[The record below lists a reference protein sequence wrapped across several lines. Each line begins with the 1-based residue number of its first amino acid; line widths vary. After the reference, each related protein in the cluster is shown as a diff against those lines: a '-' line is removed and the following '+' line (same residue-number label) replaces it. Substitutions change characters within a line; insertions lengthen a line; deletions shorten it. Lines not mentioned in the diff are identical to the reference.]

1 MGTHPSCPAPTPQV
15 TAKVW
20 ADSLDEDLAHG
31 VNAADQRSQFL
42 IGKATKLDSG
52 GIRPWS
58 SDPTRRGTLNLAT
71 ATFNGVAL
79 GGDRADGMALFSADF
94 GNWSFHSYV
103 GILSGTNLG
112 APLTQTIGS
121 AKWVGSW
128 RTGNVYND
136 LRVSFC
142 EDNVGTHP
150 SCPAPTP
157 QVTAKVWVDSF
168 DEDLAHGV
176 NAADQRSQF
185 LIGKATKLDSG
196 GIRPWSSDPTRRG
209 TLNLATAT
217 FNGVALGGDRADGM
231 ALFSADF
238 GNWSFH
244 SYVGILSGTNLGAP
258 LTQTIGSAKWVGS
271 WRTGNV
277 YNDLRVSFCEDNVGT
292 HPECP
297 TPTPQVTAKVWADS
311 FDEDLAHGVNAADQR
326 SQFLIGKATKLDS
339 GGIRPW
345 SSDPTRRG
353 TLNLATATFN
363 GVALGGDRADGMAL
377 FSADF
382 GNWSFH
388 SYVGILSGTNL
399 GAPLTQTIGSAK
411 WVGSWRTGNV
421 YNDLRVSFCEDNV
434 GTHPSCPAPTP
445 TEVTAKVWAD
455 SFDEDL
461 AHGVNAADQRSQ
473 FLIGKATKLDS
484 GGIRPWSSDPTRRG
498 TLNLATATFNGVA
511 LGGDRADGMA
521 LFSAD
526 FGNWSFHSYVG
537 ILSGTNLGAPLTQT
551 IGSAKW
557 VGSWRTGN
565 VYNDLRV
572 SFCEDKVGTHPSC
585 PAPQVTAK
593 VWADSFDEDLAHGVN
608 AADQRSQ
615 FLIGKATKL
624 DSGGIRPWSS
634 DPTRRGT
641 LNLAT
646 ATFNGVALGG
656 DRADGMALFSADFG
670 NWSFHS
676 YVGILSGTNLGAP
689 LTQTIGSAKW
699 VGSWRTGNVY
709 NDLRVSFCEDNVG
722 THPSCPAPTPTPGNR
737 QGLGG

>member
-1 MGTHPSCPAPTPQV
+1 MALFSADFGNWSFHSYVGILSGTNLGAPLTQTIGSAKWVGSWRTGNVYNDLRVSFCEDNVGTHPSCPAPTPTPTEV

-20 ADSLDEDLAHG
+20 VDSFDEDLAHG

-121 AKWVGSW
+121 AKWVGSWRTGNVYNDLRVSFCEDNVGTHPSCPAPTPTPTEVTAKVWVDSFDEDLAHGVNAADQRSQFLIGKATKLDSGGIRPWSSDPTRRGTLNLATATFNGVALGGDRADGMALFSADFGNWSFHSYVGILSGTNLGAPLTQTIGSPKWVGSW

-277 YNDLRVSFCEDNVGT
+277 YNDLRVSFCEDKVGT

-297 TPTPQVTAKVWADS
+297 APTPQVTAEVWADS

-421 YNDLRVSFCEDNV
+421 YNDLRVSFV
-434 GTHPSCPAPTP
+434 RIMWAPIP
-445 TEVTAKVWAD
+445 PV
-455 SFDEDL
+455 
-461 AHGVNAADQRSQ
+461 
-473 FLIGKATKLDS
+473 
-484 GGIRPWSSDPTRRG
+484 
-498 TLNLATATFNGVA
+498 
-511 LGGDRADGMA
+511 
-521 LFSAD
+521 
-526 FGNWSFHSYVG
+526 
-537 ILSGTNLGAPLTQT
+537 
-551 IGSAKW
+551 
-557 VGSWRTGN
+557 
-565 VYNDLRV
+565 LRQP
-572 SFCEDKVGTHPSC
+572 H
-585 PAPQVTAK
+585 
-593 VWADSFDEDLAHGVN
+593 
-608 AADQRSQ
+608 R
-615 FLIGKATKL
+615 
-624 DSGGIRPWSS
+624 
-634 DPTRRGT
+634 
-641 LNLAT
+641 
-646 ATFNGVALGG
+646 
-656 DRADGMALFSADFG
+656 
-670 NWSFHS
+670 
-676 YVGILSGTNLGAP
+676 
-689 LTQTIGSAKW
+689 
-699 VGSWRTGNVY
+699 
-709 NDLRVSFCEDNVG
+709 
-722 THPSCPAPTPTPGNR
+722 
-737 QGLGG
+737 

>member
-1 MGTHPSCPAPTPQV
+1 M
-15 TAKVW
+15 
-20 ADSLDEDLAHG
+20 AHG

-292 HPECP
+292 HP
-297 TPTPQVTAKVWADS
+297 
-311 FDEDLAHGVNAADQR
+311 
-326 SQFLIGKATKLDS
+326 
-339 GGIRPW
+339 
-345 SSDPTRRG
+345 
-353 TLNLATATFN
+353 
-363 GVALGGDRADGMAL
+363 
-377 FSADF
+377 
-382 GNWSFH
+382 
-388 SYVGILSGTNL
+388 
-399 GAPLTQTIGSAK
+399 
-411 WVGSWRTGNV
+411 
-421 YNDLRVSFCEDNV
+421 
-434 GTHPSCPAPTP
+434 
-445 TEVTAKVWAD
+445 
-455 SFDEDL
+455 
-461 AHGVNAADQRSQ
+461 
-473 FLIGKATKLDS
+473 
-484 GGIRPWSSDPTRRG
+484 
-498 TLNLATATFNGVA
+498 
-511 LGGDRADGMA
+511 
-521 LFSAD
+521 
-526 FGNWSFHSYVG
+526 
-537 ILSGTNLGAPLTQT
+537 
-551 IGSAKW
+551 
-557 VGSWRTGN
+557 
-565 VYNDLRV
+565 
-572 SFCEDKVGTHPSC
+572 
-585 PAPQVTAK
+585 
-593 VWADSFDEDLAHGVN
+593 
-608 AADQRSQ
+608 
-615 FLIGKATKL
+615 
-624 DSGGIRPWSS
+624 
-634 DPTRRGT
+634 
-641 LNLAT
+641 
-646 ATFNGVALGG
+646 
-656 DRADGMALFSADFG
+656 
-670 NWSFHS
+670 
-676 YVGILSGTNLGAP
+676 
-689 LTQTIGSAKW
+689 
-699 VGSWRTGNVY
+699 
-709 NDLRVSFCEDNVG
+709 
-722 THPSCPAPTPTPGNR
+722 SCPAPTPTPQR
-737 QGLGG
+737 